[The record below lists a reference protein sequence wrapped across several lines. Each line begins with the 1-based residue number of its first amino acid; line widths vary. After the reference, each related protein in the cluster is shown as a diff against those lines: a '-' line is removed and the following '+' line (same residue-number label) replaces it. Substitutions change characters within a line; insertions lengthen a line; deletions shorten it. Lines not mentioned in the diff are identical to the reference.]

1 MIKDNIKEIRI
12 REKKKVLFTVSNV
25 FLFLISVLFLI
36 LAVGLYC
43 SYYYLEEIE
52 THPLILICI
61 LLSAMCLGL
70 IGLFFLTDIESDE
83 REVIRTLE
91 VLNET
96 KKI

>member
-12 REKKKVLFTVSNV
+12 REKKTVLFTVSNV

-36 LAVGLYC
+36 LAVGLYY

-52 THPLILICI
+52 THQTHSLILSCI
-61 LLSAMCLGL
+61 LLSGMCLGL
-70 IGLFFLTDIESDE
+70 VGIFFLTSIESNE

-91 VLNET
+91 VL
-96 KKI
+96 K